1 MKKRVLFSEDETQFG
16 FVFNNVRGRMP
27 TVEDI
32 NAYIDYFLDTD
43 VTDFSMTLNG
53 TISASPSNILET
65 YADKYE
71 QKELF
76 GKAVNFED
84 SFARTYYHVQRVL
97 GVNHFQIWIDRLR
110 AGGVNPW
117 ICMRMNDCHH
127 GDILTSSK
135 INPTWSNASYRST
148 SSYFDIALN
157 YLLDEVRENWL
168 QYIEEQLS
176 LYDVYGLELDFNR
189 EPYCFP
195 AGKKEEG
202 RRVMLDFVRRVREIT
217 DRIGRE
223 RGKEIKL
230 AILCPADPICAY
242 NDGFDIAEMAHLSL
256 VDRVIAC
263 PRWDTINN
271 DIPVAIWKKLLPHTV
286 EFTCKQEILL
296 RSYPYFRAHKFL
308 TVSTDHSFGQ
318 AAVFERL
325 GCDSVYLYNYM
336 PFSYPEKNDP
346 DAGLQIHSCSSMNPR
361 NHKKLLSE
369 IGTRGGFEK
378 KNCRYPLTYDDA
390 LPLFTPP
397 HPRLPAAL
405 LPGIVSFFK
414 IVTGEIRREQKKYII
429 IETAEQIEPCTL
441 DIWANG
447 EIAKPSPTGKELSE
461 MFPKNVYTYSFDA
474 EIDGEV
480 ELEIIPSSP
489 VEIHYIE
496 ILAEAV
502 E

>member
-1 MKKRVLFSEDETQFG
+1 
-16 FVFNNVRGRMP
+16 
-27 TVEDI
+27 
-32 NAYIDYFLDTD
+32 
-43 VTDFSMTLNG
+43 
-53 TISASPSNILET
+53 
-65 YADKYE
+65 
-71 QKELF
+71 
-76 GKAVNFED
+76 
-84 SFARTYYHVQRVL
+84 
-97 GVNHFQIWIDRLR
+97 
-110 AGGVNPW
+110 
-117 ICMRMNDCHH
+117 
-127 GDILTSSK
+127 
-135 INPTWSNASYRST
+135 
-148 SSYFDIALN
+148 
-157 YLLDEVRENWL
+157 
-168 QYIEEQLS
+168 
-176 LYDVYGLELDFNR
+176 
-189 EPYCFP
+189 
-195 AGKKEEG
+195 
-202 RRVMLDFVRRVREIT
+202 MLDFIRNVREIT
-217 DRIGRE
+217 NRIGRE

-242 NDGFDIAEMAHLSL
+242 NNGFDVAEMAHLSL

-405 LPGIVSFFK
+405 LPDAVSFFK

-441 DIWANG
+441 KIWANG

-480 ELEIIPSSP
+480 ELEIISSSP